1 MKLLWVKAGG
11 LLPPDMG
18 GKIRSYNILKQLAR
32 RHEITLFTFYPKH
45 PDDQHLCGNGFF
57 ANIVPVPLPLPPRRS
72 LAEYIRSARM
82 MAAGRPVT
90 IDKFLYP
97 EVRRRYA
104 ELLASS
110 TFDAIVCDFLVP
122 ASLMHWKTPPP
133 TILFTHNVE
142 AQVWE
147 RHYKIT
153 YNPLM
158 KTACWLESRALA
170 AAERRYVEQAD
181 HVVAVSEND
190 RAFFLRY
197 IESSRISVIPT
208 GVDTEYFQPFPEPE
222 QPDTMAFTGT
232 MDWMPNEDGV
242 VYFADK
248 ILPLIRSEISDAAFW
263 VVGRRPPR
271 RVQALASSHVVVTG
285 SVDDIRPYLGK
296 AAVCVVPLRSGS
308 GTRIKIFEA
317 MAMGKAVVSTTMGAE
332 GLPVRHGENIVLAD
346 APSDFARHVVQ
357 LMRDP
362 QRRAQ
367 LGRAA
372 RRLVEENYGWPSVA
386 ARFDQIVQAVLSH
399 AEHA

>member
-32 RHEITLFTFYPKH
+32 QHEITLFTFYPEH
-45 PDDQHLCGNGFF
+45 PDDQHLRGAGIF
-57 ANIVPVPLPLPPRRS
+57 AKLVPVPLPLPPRRS
-72 LAEYIRSARM
+72 LGEYLRSARI

-104 ELLASS
+104 ELLASA
-110 TFDAIVCDFLVP
+110 TFDVVICDFLVP
-122 ASLMHWKTPPP
+122 GSLMHWKTPPP

-142 AQVWE
+142 AQIWE
-147 RHYKIT
+147 RHAKIAAT
-153 YNPLM
+153 PLM
-158 KTACWLESRALA
+158 KVAAWLEARALVRT
-170 AAERRYVEQAD
+170 ERRYVELAD
-181 HVVAVSEND
+181 HVLAVSEND
-190 RAFFLRY
+190 RAFFLQY
-197 IESSRISVIPT
+197 IAPDRISVIPT
-208 GVDTEYFQPFPEPE
+208 GVDTEYFQPSFEPE

-242 VYFADK
+242 AYFIDK
-248 ILPLIRSEISDAAFW
+248 IFPLIRHEIPDAAFW
-263 VVGRRPPR
+263 AVGRRPPR
-271 RVQALASSHVVVTG
+271 RIQALASGNVVVTG
-285 SVDDIRPYLGK
+285 AVDDIRPYLGK

-346 APSDFARHVVQ
+346 DPADFARQVVQ
-357 LMRDP
+357 LLRDP
-362 QRRAQ
+362 QRRAK

-372 RRLVEENYGWPSVA
+372 RQLVEENYGWPSVA
-386 ARFDQIVQAVLSH
+386 AYFDQIMQAVING
-399 AEHA
+399 

>member
-32 RHEITLFTFYPKH
+32 SHDITLFTFYPAH
-45 PDDQHLCGNGFF
+45 PDDQHLRGNGIFSKLV
-57 ANIVPVPLPLPPRRS
+57 ALPLPLPPRRS
-72 LAEYIRSARM
+72 RGEYVRSARI

-110 TFDAIVCDFLVP
+110 TFDVIVCDFLVP

-147 RHYKIT
+147 RHYKVT
-153 YNPLM
+153 TNPLM
-158 KTACWLESRALA
+158 KAACWLESRALA
-170 AAERRYVEQAD
+170 GAERRYVELAD

-190 RAFFLRY
+190 RAFFLQY
-197 IESSRISVIPT
+197 VEPSRVSVIPT
-208 GVDTEYFQPFPEPE
+208 GVDTEYFQPSADPE
-222 QPDTMAFTGT
+222 QPDTTVFTGT

-242 VYFADK
+242 VYFTSQ
-248 ILPLIRSEISDAAFW
+248 ILPLVRREIPAAAFW
-263 VVGRRPPR
+263 AVGRRPPR
-271 RVQALASSHVVVTG
+271 RIQALASGNVVVTG
-285 SVDDIRPYLGK
+285 AVDDIRPYLGK

-332 GLPVRHGENIVLAD
+332 GLPVLHGENIVLAD
-346 APSDFARHVVQ
+346 DPADFARQVVQ
-357 LMRDP
+357 LLRDP
-362 QRRAQ
+362 QRRTQ

-372 RRLVEENYGWPSVA
+372 RQLVEENYGWPAVA
-386 ARFDQIVQAVLSH
+386 AHFDEIMQTVAAPRNFH
-399 AEHA
+399 